1 MGDNKIVVIGMGYVG
16 LPTAAIMADAG
27 FDVHGV
33 DVNPATLQVL
43 NAGGCPIGEPEVTR
57 LVTGALASGRLKAS
71 DAPVTGDVFI
81 ICVPTPITGDKRADV
96 SIVRSAARTLA
107 RYVKKGDL
115 VILEST
121 SPVGTTEHTVGEE
134 LAAQGFD
141 IREDLD
147 LCYCPER
154 VFPGSTIS
162 EIVENDRIIGG
173 LTPRAAARASALYAR
188 FCSGGRLETTAAIAE
203 FSKLMENTYRDVNIA
218 LANVFG
224 HIAEAAGIDVN
235 DAIALANRHPRVNVH
250 KPGPGVGGHCI
261 PVDPWFLVDGFPEQ
275 TGLLR
280 QSRAINDGQPHH
292 LWTRVK
298 SAGVPIGKVAIL
310 GAAYR
315 GNLDDAR
322 DTPAGHLIHALE
334 ADGVNYA
341 VHDPYVSNFRMH
353 DGRIV
358 PVGIDLAQT
367 LDGVDGAIIMT
378 DHSEYRG
385 LGPDAFAGMAGKL
398 IADGRNLVDRRALTA
413 AGFTVIPVGA
423 PLLRPSATPS
433 CADEEGGKVATPG

>member
-1 MGDNKIVVIGMGYVG
+1 MRDNKVVVIGLGYVG
-16 LPTAAIMADAG
+16 LPTAAIMANAG
-27 FDVHGV
+27 IEVHGV

-43 NAGGCPIGEPEVTR
+43 NAGGCPIGEPEVVK

-71 DAPVTGDVFI
+71 DTPVTSDVFI
-81 ICVPTPITGDKRADV
+81 ICVPTPITDEKRADV
-96 SIVRSAARTLA
+96 SIVRAATRTLA
-107 RYVKKGDL
+107 KYVKKGDL
-115 VILEST
+115 IILEST

-188 FCSGGRLETTAAIAE
+188 FCTGGLLETASATAE

-224 HIAEAAGIDVN
+224 HIAEASGIDVN
-235 DAIALANRHPRVNVH
+235 DAITLANRHPRVNVH

-261 PVDPWFLVDGFPEQ
+261 PVDPWFLIDGFPEQ
-275 TGLLR
+275 TGLLL
-280 QSRAINDGQPHH
+280 QSRLINDGQPHH
-292 LWTRVK
+292 LWARVK
-298 SAGVPIGKVAIL
+298 RVSGAIGKVAIL

-322 DTPAGHLIHALE
+322 DTPAEHLIHALK
-334 ADGVNYA
+334 ADGVGYA
-341 VHDPYVSNFRMH
+341 VHDPHVSKFRLH
-353 DGRIV
+353 CGQEV
-358 PVGIDLAQT
+358 PVNTDLAQT
-367 LDGVDGAIIMT
+367 LDGADAAIIMT
-378 DHSEYRG
+378 DHSAYRG
-385 LGPDAFAGMAGKL
+385 LGPEAFAGMSGKL
-398 IADGRNLVDRRALTA
+398 IADGRNLVDRCALSA

-423 PLLRPSATPS
+423 PLSRPSGQAFLP
-433 CADEEGGKVATPG
+433 GKEKDTVLASG